1 MTYEDSNRRTI
12 SFSFSFKTEMY
23 YFSFFLSFFFF
34 FFFFPPLIF
43 YIGTQFGVS
52 IPPKLELKSG
62 VMNMDYTANYKAQ
75 GWP

>member
-1 MTYEDSNRRTI
+1 MTYEDSNRRKI

-34 FFFFPPLIF
+34 FFFSPLIF

>member
-23 YFSFFLSFFFF
+23 YFSFFLSFF

>member
-1 MTYEDSNRRTI
+1 MTYKDSNRRTI
-12 SFSFSFKTEMY
+12 SFLFSFKTEMY

-34 FFFFPPLIF
+34 FFSPFIF
-43 YIGTQFGVS
+43 SIGTQFGVS